1 MYEHRAIAKGRE
13 VRAVLMQR
21 LLLVVYMYVMLTDN
35 LQVKPSY
42 DPDLPDWARC
52 VPALLPVVNR
62 MLTAIV
68 FLIHSMVFALHSP
81 LQTIRNIG

>member
-13 VRAVLMQR
+13 VRAVLIRR
-21 LLLVVYMYVMLTDN
+21 LLLVVYAMLTDN